1 MLTQED
7 YWMIQELHQQG
18 VYRGDIAE
26 RLGVHRKTVSRA
38 LERGGPPSSKRR
50 RERYAKLKPYMETV
64 DKLLKAGVF
73 NAVVIYRDI
82 QALGYDG
89 KIRVLRAYIEPKRAL
104 RSGRA
109 TVRFETEPAK
119 QLQHDWGEV
128 IVPIAGTAQRVH
140 IAVSVLGYSRRFH
153 VMAAPCCDAE
163 HTCESLVRAFAWFGG
178 VTRQVWVDNH
188 KAAVTA
194 HVPGAVRFNERFKQL
209 ARHYGFVPKACR
221 PYRPRTKGKV
231 ERLVGYVKQH
241 FFQRYRDFESWAHL
255 GQLLEAWLLEEA
267 DQRLHGT
274 VKEVVAERFERERPA
289 LMPLPAHR
297 FDTSY
302 VETRHVGWDAYVNV
316 RGNRYSVPSAY
327 CGQMVT
333 VRISLDDELVRLRGR
348 ALYRAA
354 PAGGARGGLADG
366 CRSSPSPVGRGA
378 GRGPLVARL
387 RGGGPCQRWIAS
399 SRP

>member
-26 RLGVHRKTVSRA
+26 RLGVHRKTVGRA

-73 NAVVIYRDI
+73 NAVVIYREI

-104 RSGRA
+104 RPGRA

-163 HTCESLVRAFAWFGG
+163 HTYESLVRAFAWFGG

-333 VRISLDDELVRLRGR
+333 IRLSLDDELAV
-348 ALYRAA
+348 Y
-354 PAGGARGGLADG
+354 AGERCIARH
-366 CRSSPSPVGRGA
+366 R
-378 GRGPLVARL
+378 LVAPEAGWQTVADHHLRL
-387 RGGGPCQRWIAS
+387 WAAVRVEARSLHAYEEVAHANAG
-399 SRP
+399 